1 MLSLLAFVVSIFME
15 RRTPTSSQAVAQAYI
30 VGLAAEVPGRVTEVS
45 ISDNTLVTAGQVL
58 FRIDSEPYRI
68 AVAEAEARL
77 ESVGQ
82 SIGASTAA
90 VDAAQAR
97 LVETTARRDNVREQ
111 AARALELVKRGV
123 YSKAKSD
130 EAEAALKQAEAD
142 VRAAEAEL
150 QRAQEELGPAGA
162 DNPQLKEA
170 LAALERAQLDLLRTT
185 VTAPASGVV
194 TNLQL
199 SVGEVVAAGQAAM
212 TFIEIGTIWITA
224 AFKENS
230 LENIATG
237 DRAEILFDSLPGQL
251 FPAQVESVGL
261 GVSQGAVDPA
271 TGLPTIRNQTGW
283 IRDPQRFPV
292 RLVLDGDLPKGVRY
306 GSQAT
311 VVIYTGE
318 NPLTNALGSF
328 WIRLI
333 SVLTYAS

>member
-1 MLSLLAFVVSIFME
+1 MRAGGIGHREGLVDDRADPAVREEGQRLARE
-15 RRTPTSSQAVAQAYI
+15 DLQ
-30 VGLAAEVPGRVTEVS
+30 
-45 ISDNTLVTAGQVL
+45 
-58 FRIDSEPYRI
+58 
-68 AVAEAEARL
+68 
-77 ESVGQ
+77 
-82 SIGASTAA
+82 
-90 VDAAQAR
+90 
-97 LVETTARRDNVREQ
+97 RRDLLLQ
-111 AARALELVKRGV
+111 GARAERGSHHGDPLPEKDSQV
-123 YSKAKSD
+123 DIGEGAPRQAD
-130 EAEAALKQAEAD
+130 HDDPAEEGDALQ
-142 VRAAEAEL
+142 VSR
-150 QRAQEELGPAGA
+150 QIAGA
-162 DNPQLKEA
+162 DQIQDHVDPSSTRRVQNI
-170 LAALERAQLDLLRTT
+170 
-185 VTAPASGVV
+185 
-194 TNLQL
+194 
-199 SVGEVVAAGQAAM
+199 VGEVVAAGQAAM